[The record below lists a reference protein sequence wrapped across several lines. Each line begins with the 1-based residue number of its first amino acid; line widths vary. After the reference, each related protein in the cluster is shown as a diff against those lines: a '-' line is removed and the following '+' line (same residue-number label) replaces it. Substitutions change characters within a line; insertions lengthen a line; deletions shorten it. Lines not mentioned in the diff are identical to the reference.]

1 MTTITLEAADGPVEA
16 LFVVPTGRE
25 GPWPGVLIVHDI
37 FGLTSD
43 VQKISQRVANA
54 GYVVV
59 TPNLFFRG
67 GPVRCVM
74 RVFRELLMQRGRAL
88 EDVQAAKSF
97 LAGRD
102 ECAGPIGIVG
112 FCMGGQFA
120 LVMAPKG
127 FTASAPFYGVP
138 LPRHLDTVLHRAC
151 PVVASFGS
159 RDPLGIGAPKKL
171 RRVLDNKGII
181 NDVKVYPGVGHSF
194 ANRVPAQPLMQI
206 IGFGYDEDATEDAWR
221 RVFKFFAEHLVP
233 DSDRV

>member
-1 MTTITLEAADGPVEA
+1 MTIIALETANGPVEA
-16 LFVVPTGRE
+16 LFVAPTAGE
-25 GPWPGVLIVHDI
+25 GPWPGVVIVHDI

-43 VQKISQRVANA
+43 VQNISQRVANA
-54 GYVVV
+54 GYVVI
-59 TPNLFFRG
+59 TPNLYSRG
-67 GPVRCVM
+67 GPARCIT
-74 RVFRELLMQRGRAL
+74 RVFRELLMQRGQAL
-88 EDVQAAKSF
+88 DDVQAAKS
-97 LAGRD
+97 LLEGKD

-120 LVMAPKG
+120 LVMAPTG
-127 FTASAPFYGVP
+127 FAASAPFYGVP
-138 LPRHLDTVLHRAC
+138 LPRNLDKVLHGAC

-159 RDPLGIGAPKKL
+159 RDPLGMGAPNKL

-194 ANRVPAQPLMQI
+194 ANRSPAQPLMRI

-221 RVFKFFAEHLVP
+221 RVFEFFAEHLAP